1 MLLARGF
8 GVQFRRAK
16 PILICMTSQGHAITS
31 SIRTWLGAAGL
42 LLPMLAAAQV
52 ASLKYQLTG
61 DLGLG
66 VYGTQSVIRSKESE
80 TRLLPYGFFDYGRLA
95 VRVDTLSLKTVQF
108 GYGYLELAGRV
119 SQDGWRADT
128 AALSGLKDRKTP
140 IPLGIG
146 TFQETP
152 YGALFLNAFVDANKS
167 HGSLLEATYAAE
179 IKVGSWSFYPQVGLE
194 YSNAKYNNYLY
205 GVSAAESAASG
216 FAAYNAGSST
226 APVLGL
232 GVDVPLGEPWT
243 LTMQVRR
250 KWLDSSVRNSPL
262 LSRRTQDTGFIAVSY
277 RFR

>member
-1 MLLARGF
+1 MTYTRYATALF
-8 GVQFRRAK
+8 PRA
-16 PILICMTSQGHAITS
+16 L
-31 SIRTWLGAAGL
+31 LGASC
-42 LLPMLAAAQV
+42 LLPMLAGAQI
-52 ASLKYQLTG
+52 APIKYELTG
-61 DLGLG
+61 DVGG
-66 VYGTQSVIRSKESE
+66 AVYGTQSVIRSKGNE

-95 VRVDTLSLKTVQF
+95 VRVDTLSLKTVKF

-167 HGSLLEATYAAE
+167 HGTLLEATYAAE
-179 IKVGSWSFYPQVGLE
+179 
-194 YSNAKYNNYLY
+194 
-205 GVSAAESAASG
+205 SAASG
-216 FAAYNAGSST
+216 FSVYNAGAST

-243 LTMQVRR
+243 LTMQLRR

>member
-1 MLLARGF
+1 MTPTRYVTKLPT
-8 GVQFRRAK
+8 RATRA
-16 PILICMTSQGHAITS
+16 L
-31 SIRTWLGAAGL
+31 LGAACL
-42 LLPMLAAAQV
+42 LSPVLGAAQL
-52 ASLKYQLTG
+52 APLKYELTG
-61 DLGLG
+61 DLGG
-66 VYGTQSVIRSKESE
+66 AVYGTQSVIRSKGNE

-95 VRVDTLSLKTVQF
+95 VRVDTLSLKTVKF
-108 GYGYLELAGRV
+108 GYGYLEFAGRV

-140 IPLGIG
+140 IPLGIS

-167 HGSLLEATYAAE
+167 HGALLEATYAAE
-179 IKVGSWSFYPQVGLE
+179 FKVGSWSFFPQVGLE

-216 FAAYNAGSST
+216 FSAYNAGAST

-232 GVDVPLGEPWT
+232 AVDVPLGDPWT
-243 LTMQVRR
+243 LTLQVRR
-250 KWLDSSVRNSPL
+250 KWLDSSVHNSPL
-262 LSRRTQDTGFIAVSY
+262 VSRRTQDTGFIAVSY

>member
-1 MLLARGF
+1 MSHTRYATAFLAR
-8 GVQFRRAK
+8 A
-16 PILICMTSQGHAITS
+16 L
-31 SIRTWLGAAGL
+31 LGAAC
-42 LLPMLAAAQV
+42 LLPMLAGAQI
-52 ASLKYQLTG
+52 APLKYELSG
-61 DLGLG
+61 DVGG
-66 VYGTQSVIRSKESE
+66 AVYGTQSVIRSKGNE

-95 VRVDTLSLKTVQF
+95 VRVDTLSLKTVKF
-108 GYGYLELAGRV
+108 GYGYLEFAGRV

-167 HGSLLEATYAAE
+167 HGTLLEATYAAE
-179 IKVGSWSFYPQVGLE
+179 FKLGSWSFFPQVGLE

-216 FAAYNAGSST
+216 FSVYNAGAST

-243 LTMQVRR
+243 LTMQLRR

-262 LSRRTQDTGFIAVSY
+262 VSRRTQDTGFIAVSY

>member
-1 MLLARGF
+1 MHFWEAG
-8 GVQFRRAK
+8 
-16 PILICMTSQGHAITS
+16 PILICMTHTRYAMAFLP
-31 SIRTWLGAAGL
+31 RTLLGGAC
-42 LLPMLAAAQV
+42 LLPVLAAAQV
-52 ASLKYQLTG
+52 APLKYELTG
-61 DLGLG
+61 DVGG
-66 VYGTQSVIRSKESE
+66 AVYSTQSVIRSKDNE

-167 HGSLLEATYAAE
+167 HGSLVEAIYAAE
-179 IKVGSWSFYPQVGLE
+179 FKVGSWSFFPQAGLE

-216 FAAYNAGSST
+216 FAAYNAGAST
-226 APVLGL
+226 TPMLGL
-232 GVDVPLGEPWT
+232 AVDVPLGEPWT

-250 KWLDSSVRNSPL
+250 RWMDSSVRNSPL
-262 LSRRTQDTGFIAVSY
+262 VSRRTQDTGYIAVSY

>member
-1 MLLARGF
+1 MTHTRYAMAF
-8 GVQFRRAK
+8 SPRA
-16 PILICMTSQGHAITS
+16 L
-31 SIRTWLGAAGL
+31 LGAAAL
-42 LLPMLAAAQV
+42 LLPMLAAAQ
-52 ASLKYQLTG
+52 AAPLKYELTG
-61 DLGLG
+61 DLGG
-66 VYGTQSVIRSKESE
+66 AVYGTQSVIRSKGSE

-95 VRVDTLSLKTVQF
+95 VRVDTLSLKTVQV

-179 IKVGSWSFYPQVGLE
+179 FKVGSWSFFPQVGLE

-216 FAAYNAGSST
+216 FSAYNAGAST

-232 GVDVPLGEPWT
+232 GVDVPLGSPWT
-243 LTMQVRR
+243 LTMQLRR

>member
-1 MLLARGF
+1 
-8 GVQFRRAK
+8 
-16 PILICMTSQGHAITS
+16 MTFKRHAITLS
-31 SIRTWLGAAGL
+31 TRALLGVAGL
-42 LLPMLAAAQV
+42 LLPLLAAAQI
-52 ASLKYQLTG
+52 APLTYELTG
-61 DLGLG
+61 DLGG
-66 VYGTQSVIRSKESE
+66 AVYGTQSVIRSKGSE

-95 VRVDTLSLKTVQF
+95 VRVDTLSLKTVKF
-108 GYGYLELAGRV
+108 GYGYLEFAGRV

-179 IKVGSWSFYPQVGLE
+179 FKVGSWSFFPQLGLE

-216 FAAYNAGSST
+216 FSVYNAGAST
-226 APVLGL
+226 SPVLGL

-262 LSRRTQDTGFIAVSY
+262 ISRRTQDTGFIAVSY

>member
-1 MLLARGF
+1 
-8 GVQFRRAK
+8 
-16 PILICMTSQGHAITS
+16 MTLNRHAITLS
-31 SIRTWLGAAGL
+31 TRALLGAAGL
-42 LLPMLAAAQV
+42 LLPLLAAAQI
-52 ASLKYQLTG
+52 APLKYELTG
-61 DLGLG
+61 DLGG
-66 VYGTQSVIRSKESE
+66 AVYGTQSVIRSKGNE

-95 VRVDTLSLKTVQF
+95 VRVDTLSLKTVKF
-108 GYGYLELAGRV
+108 GYGYLEFAGRV

-179 IKVGSWSFYPQVGLE
+179 FKLGSWSFFPQLGLE

-205 GVSAAESAASG
+205 GVSAVESAASG
-216 FAAYNAGSST
+216 FSVYNAGAST
-226 APVLGL
+226 SPVLGL

-262 LSRRTQDTGFIAVSY
+262 ISRRTQDTGFIAVSY